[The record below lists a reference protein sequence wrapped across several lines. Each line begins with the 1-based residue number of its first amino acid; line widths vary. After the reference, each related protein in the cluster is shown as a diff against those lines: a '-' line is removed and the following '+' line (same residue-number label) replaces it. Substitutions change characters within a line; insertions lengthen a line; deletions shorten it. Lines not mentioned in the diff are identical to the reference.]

1 MKIPKNKNLSLQ
13 NSQNQETTTE
23 ELPHLRPK
31 LKKLCE
37 EILQGQTRIKAHEI
51 AGFKAKNDIAR
62 SQAVSDYLTKPEI
75 RRYIA
80 VREKQIAEDLRK
92 KTNITK
98 EFMLNEFIASMLR
111 SRESKKERE
120 LIQAGAEINK
130 ILGFNAPI
138 ETKELSNLPMFDI
151 SSLPE
156 HFKLRLI
163 ALVDEIQEWQAHKQ
177 VEDVEVL
184 QIAES
189 VPVIVDSVP
198 IADKV
203 IPQNTNE
210 SAKVESENEPKA
222 Q

>member
-1 MKIPKNKNLSLQ
+1 MKIPKNKNLPLQ

-23 ELPHLRPK
+23 ELPRLRPR

-37 EILQGQTRIKAHEI
+37 ELLQGKTRIEAHTI
-51 AGFKAKNDIAR
+51 AGFKAKNEIAR

-75 RRYIA
+75 QRYIA

-130 ILGFNAPI
+130 MLGYNAPI

-156 HFKLRLI
+156 HLKLKLI
-163 ALVDEIQEWQAHKQ
+163 ALIDEIQALPKQ

-198 IADKV
+198 IADERT
-203 IPQNTNE
+203 PQNINE
-210 SAKVESENEPKA
+210 SAKVESEIEPKA